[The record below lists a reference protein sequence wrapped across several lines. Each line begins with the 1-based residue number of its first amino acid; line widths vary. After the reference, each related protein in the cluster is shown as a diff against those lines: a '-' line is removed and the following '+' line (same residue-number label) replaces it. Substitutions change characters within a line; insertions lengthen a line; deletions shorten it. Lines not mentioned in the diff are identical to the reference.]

1 MWYKKGGSHSW
12 AYKVIEHNLTVLT
25 IAKREKIVKSERV
38 SLSLILRFG
47 KLSNICKIYTF
58 KYHSKGYHEGNQG

>member
-12 AYKVIEHNLTVLT
+12 AYKEIEHNLTVLT
-25 IAKREKIVKSERV
+25 IVKREKIVKSERV

-58 KYHSKGYHEGNQG
+58 KSHFKRLS